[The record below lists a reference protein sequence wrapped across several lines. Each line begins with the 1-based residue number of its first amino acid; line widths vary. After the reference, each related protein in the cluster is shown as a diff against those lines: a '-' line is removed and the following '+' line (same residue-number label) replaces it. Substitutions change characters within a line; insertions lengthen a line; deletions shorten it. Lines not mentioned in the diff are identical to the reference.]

1 MRQGMAYLSVIGDA
15 VARRKPMNTNATMTA
30 LRLEAAGQPLTLA
43 TVARPVAGAGQ
54 VLVRIAAAGLNPLDG
69 KIRAGQ
75 GAHARQPAPAILGID
90 MAGHVD
96 AVGDGVEGFQ
106 PGDAVYGMTGGVGG
120 VQGSLAQYAA
130 VDARLLAHAPA
141 SMPLAEAAVLPLVFI
156 TAWEGLVDRANVHG
170 GQSVLVIAG
179 AGGVGSMAVQ
189 LAAARGARVF
199 ATGGREQ
206 KDIIEGLG
214 ATWVDRDMPINDVV
228 DRHTSGEGF
237 DIVYDTLGGA
247 TLDAAFVAARRYG
260 GHVVS
265 SLGWGTHALAPLS
278 FRAATYSGVFT
289 LMPLLTG
296 RGREHHGQIM
306 AEAAKLADA
315 GKLRPVLSSQRFT
328 LAEGNAALDLVES
341 GKAGGKVVVVVG

>member
-1 MRQGMAYLSVIGDA
+1 MTIH
-15 VARRKPMNTNATMTA
+15 ATMTA
-30 LRLEAAGQPLTLA
+30 LRLEAAGQPLRLE
-43 TVARPVAGAGQ
+43 TVERPVAGPGQ

-90 MAGHVD
+90 MAGHVES
-96 AVGDGVEGFQ
+96 VGAGVEGFE
-106 PGDAVYGMTGGVGG
+106 PGDAMYGMTGGVGG

-130 VDARLLAHAPA
+130 VDARLLAHAP
-141 SMPLAEAAVLPLVFI
+141 STLVLTDAAALPLVFI
-156 TAWEGLVDRANVHG
+156 TAWEGLVDRANVRA
-170 GQSVLVIAG
+170 GQNVLVIAG

-199 ATGGREQ
+199 ATGSIAQ
-206 KDIIEGLG
+206 QAIIESLG
-214 ATWVDRDMPINDVV
+214 ATWIDRDTPIEVV
-228 DRHTSGEGF
+228 VETHTAGEGF

-289 LMPLLTG
+289 LMPLLSG
-296 RGREHHGQIM
+296 KGREHHGEIM
-306 AEAAKLADA
+306 AEASMLVDA
-315 GKLRPVLSSQRFT
+315 GKLRPVLSAQRFV

-341 GKAGGKVVVVVG
+341 GRAGGKVVVVVT

>member
-1 MRQGMAYLSVIGDA
+1 M
-15 VARRKPMNTNATMTA
+15 TTHATMTA
-30 LRLEAAGQPLTLA
+30 LRLEAAGQPLRFE
-43 TVARPVAGAGQ
+43 TVERPVAGPGQ

-75 GAHARQPAPAILGID
+75 GAHARQPGPAILGID
-90 MAGHVD
+90 MAGHVES
-96 AVGDGVEGFQ
+96 VGAGVEGFE

-130 VDARLLAHAPA
+130 VDARLLAHAP
-141 SMPLAEAAVLPLVFI
+141 STLALTEAAALPLVFI
-156 TAWEGLVDRANVHG
+156 TAWEGLVDRANVRA
-170 GQSVLVIAG
+170 GQNVLVIAG

-199 ATGGREQ
+199 ATGSKAQ
-206 KDIIEGLG
+206 QAIIESLG
-214 ATWVDRDMPINDVV
+214 ATWIDRDTPIEAVV
-228 DRHTSGEGF
+228 ETHTAGEGF

-289 LMPLLTG
+289 LMPLLSG
-296 RGREHHGQIM
+296 KGREHHGEIM
-306 AEAAKLADA
+306 AEASMLVDA
-315 GKLRPVLSSQRFT
+315 GKLLPVLSAQRFV

-341 GKAGGKVVVVVG
+341 GRAGGKVVVVVT